1 MYLTDCLY
9 PTSVLKQKKLQP
21 EQGLL
26 GKHVSCLAHG
36 YEVMV
41 VDIYWDLYGVCMS
54 AVRSSPPDITN
65 HTRWGWGL
73 HNPQPLVCFTLT

>member
-26 GKHVSCLAHG
+26 GKHVSCLAHR
-36 YEVMV
+36 YEVMRV
-41 VDIYWDLYGVCMS
+41 HLFG
-54 AVRSSPPDITN
+54 AVNTEYHELCSPLDITN
-65 HTRWGWGL
+65 QTRWGWGL
-73 HNPQPLVCFTLT
+73 HNPHPLVCFTLT